1 LRIGLYANT
10 QSSPNE
16 GSVLFESTVAHEI
29 SLVDSKK
36 KSSKG
41 CDPLRPPAL
50 PERDPAQRGDEA
62 EIVHAKIRAVGI
74 DTAQIEANLARIRE
88 RVERAASRA
97 GRSAGEIT
105 IVAVSKTFPAEAIRA
120 AYSLGLRHFGENR
133 VQEFETKHPALDG
146 LDATWHLIGHLQSN
160 KARRAVQ
167 LFGAVDSVDSLSLAE
182 KLNTICAEL
191 AADHPGRLAV
201 LIEVR
206 LAPEDSKT
214 GVVIEEIPALIEAAL
229 ELPHLQIRGFMAIP
243 PFFDEPE
250 RVRPYFRRLR
260 ELRDEMRGRFIA
272 GDSPLLRELSMGM
285 SHDFEIAV
293 EEGATQIRVGT
304 ALFGLRAKA

>member
-1 LRIGLYANT
+1 VAIDIGA
-10 QSSPNE
+10 
-16 GSVLFESTVAHEI
+16 
-29 SLVDSKK
+29 
-36 KSSKG
+36 
-41 CDPLRPPAL
+41 
-50 PERDPAQRGDEA
+50 
-62 EIVHAKIRAVGI
+62 
-74 DTAQIEANLARIRE
+74 IELNLAGIRE
-88 RVERAASRA
+88 RVERAAARS
-97 GRSAGEIT
+97 GRSADEIT
-105 IVAVSKTFPAEAIRA
+105 IVAVSKTFPPEAIRA

-133 VQEFETKHPALDG
+133 VQEFETKHTALG
-146 LDATWHLIGHLQSN
+146 ELDATWHLIGHLQSN

-191 AADHPGRLAV
+191 AADHPARLTV

-206 LAPEDSKT
+206 LAPEDSKA
-214 GVVIEEIPALIEAAL
+214 GVLAVDIPALVEATL
-229 ELPHLQIRGFMAIP
+229 DLPHLEIRGFMAIP
-243 PFFDEPE
+243 PFFEEAE

-260 ELRDEMRGRFIA
+260 ELRDEMRGRFIS

-304 ALFGLRAKA
+304 ALFGARAKA